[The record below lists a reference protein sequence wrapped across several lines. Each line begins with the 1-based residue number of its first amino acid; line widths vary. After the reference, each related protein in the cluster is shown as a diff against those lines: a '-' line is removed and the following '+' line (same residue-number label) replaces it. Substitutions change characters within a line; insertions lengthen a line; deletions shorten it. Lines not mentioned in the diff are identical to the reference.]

1 MRKMIGAGLVLLIV
15 TQALGAQQP
24 VVPAAKPEPVA
35 SRPDDFARR
44 GARDAAARLWHRRRG
59 RHAQAAGH
67 RRHRLALHFGP
78 AVIRRHADR
87 LLHPQAGGQKSQTLI
102 AKLGCA

>member
-1 MRKMIGAGLVLLIV
+1 MRKIIGVALVLMMVSQVLS
-15 TQALGAQQP
+15 AQQAA
-24 VVPAAKPEPVA
+24 VPAGKPAPVA
-35 SRPDDFARR
+35 SRPDDVARR

-87 LLHPQAGGQKSQTLI
+87 LLHPQAGGRKSQTLI